1 MRFRRHV
8 RLTTVAMATALV
20 LASTAAAALV
30 GLPADGSQVNN
41 DPINGIDPARDAGA
55 SDVQGGT
62 VAAGNLQVPW
72 AAFEQKTTSGQQI
85 FVRAFKAGAW
95 VTQGFPASLN
105 IVPSVDAEAPSI
117 DFAGP
122 GRTVPWVAWYEPNGN
137 FSGKK
142 QIFASRF
149 SATANLWLPSGQDRA
164 SPNQVPS
171 LNINTNRDAENP
183 AVVGGAAVAGA
194 DPVPWVAWQ
203 ELDGSGTGTNQIF
216 VSRGVK
222 QAANGTAC
230 VGKPA
235 NAALNVNGFCWLQVG
250 LDRLNS
256 TTGASSA
263 IGDPTL
269 SIDPSR
275 DGVEPDDAF
284 TGPSDTV
291 PWVVWYE
298 QSTGLNGVSNELV
311 FAAKAVADGTA
322 DGNFHWVAV
331 GNGTTGQTNV
341 LDTSGAT
348 NHFGACLESAIQE
361 RACSLNKD
369 ATVDGEDPSVAA
381 GTLTPGGTTVPW
393 VAWSEKLGVNHVIFV
408 SRLVGGDHFE
418 LFNSGQP
425 ISNTLNDATRPDITF
440 SGNTPYISW
449 QENVGGQ
456 NRTFTGHFE
465 GGATAPVFKLDT
477 PTGIVHPGPGTADL
491 RPPISSTCTANPTN
505 ADGGACQ
512 AGAVGTPFFLYAD
525 GIGPERLFAQAY
537 APSDIATGTS
547 SGVTVSSATVAGS
560 VNPGGA
566 RIKVHFDYG
575 TTTGYG
581 AATPDQAIA
590 VGTAA
595 TAFGAALGGLPAS
608 TVIHF
613 RAVASSDFGTIV
625 GADQTFT
632 TLKAPPPPP
641 PPPNVRPKVTVVH
654 VPSVVSLRHL
664 GKGKLLALKL
674 KLSEPARVTIRLL
687 YKKRLVRSLTIARK
701 KAGSF
706 TAYLSLHGVARRT
719 YKLTISA
726 KDPQGLQSLSVTQTL
741 RVKR

>member
-1 MRFRRHV
+1 M
-8 RLTTVAMATALV
+8 
-20 LASTAAAALV
+20 
-30 GLPADGSQVNN
+30 
-41 DPINGIDPARDAGA
+41 
-55 SDVQGGT
+55 
-62 VAAGNLQVPW
+62 
-72 AAFEQKTTSGQQI
+72 
-85 FVRAFKAGAW
+85 
-95 VTQGFPASLN
+95 
-105 IVPSVDAEAPSI
+105 
-117 DFAGP
+117 
-122 GRTVPWVAWYEPNGN
+122 
-137 FSGKK
+137 
-142 QIFASRF
+142 
-149 SATANLWLPSGQDRA
+149 
-164 SPNQVPS
+164 
-171 LNINTNRDAENP
+171 
-183 AVVGGAAVAGA
+183 
-194 DPVPWVAWQ
+194 
-203 ELDGSGTGTNQIF
+203 
-216 VSRGVK
+216 
-222 QAANGTAC
+222 
-230 VGKPA
+230 
-235 NAALNVNGFCWLQVG
+235 
-250 LDRLNS
+250 
-256 TTGASSA
+256 
-263 IGDPTL
+263 
-269 SIDPSR
+269 SIDPTR
-275 DGVEPDDAF
+275 DAVEPDDAF

-298 QSTGLNGVSNELV
+298 QSPGLNGITNELV
-311 FAAKAVADGTA
+311 FAAKAVAKVGPDG
-322 DGNFHWVAV
+322 GFEWVAV
-331 GNGTTGQTNV
+331 GNGTAGQANV

-348 NHFGACLESAIQE
+348 HQFGSCTETVSAE

-369 ATVDGEDPSVAA
+369 ATVDAEDPSVAA

-393 VAWSEKLGVNHVIFV
+393 VAWSETIGAGRHAIFV

-425 ISNTLNDATRPDITF
+425 ISNILNDSTRPDITF

-449 QENVGGQ
+449 QENVSGTQ

-491 RPPISSTCTANPTN
+491 RPPISSTCTANPSN
-505 ADGGACQ
+505 ADGGTCQ

-525 GIGPERLFAQAY
+525 GTGPERLFAQAY

-547 SGVTVSSATVAGS
+547 SAVTVSGATVAGS

-595 TAFGAALGGLPAS
+595 TAFGAALGGLPAN

-654 VPSVVSLRHL
+654 IPSVVSLRHL

-706 TAYLSLHGVARRT
+706 TAFLSLHGVARRT
-719 YKLTISA
+719 YKLTITA
-726 KDPQGLQSLSVTQTL
+726 KDPQGLQSLSITRTL

>member
-1 MRFRRHV
+1 M
-8 RLTTVAMATALV
+8 
-20 LASTAAAALV
+20 
-30 GLPADGSQVNN
+30 
-41 DPINGIDPARDAGA
+41 
-55 SDVQGGT
+55 
-62 VAAGNLQVPW
+62 
-72 AAFEQKTTSGQQI
+72 
-85 FVRAFKAGAW
+85 
-95 VTQGFPASLN
+95 
-105 IVPSVDAEAPSI
+105 
-117 DFAGP
+117 
-122 GRTVPWVAWYEPNGN
+122 
-137 FSGKK
+137 
-142 QIFASRF
+142 
-149 SATANLWLPSGQDRA
+149 
-164 SPNQVPS
+164 
-171 LNINTNRDAENP
+171 
-183 AVVGGAAVAGA
+183 
-194 DPVPWVAWQ
+194 
-203 ELDGSGTGTNQIF
+203 
-216 VSRGVK
+216 
-222 QAANGTAC
+222 
-230 VGKPA
+230 
-235 NAALNVNGFCWLQVG
+235 
-250 LDRLNS
+250 
-256 TTGASSA
+256 
-263 IGDPTL
+263 
-269 SIDPSR
+269 
-275 DGVEPDDAF
+275 
-284 TGPSDTV
+284 
-291 PWVVWYE
+291 WYE
-298 QSTGLNGVSNELV
+298 QSAGLNGVTNELV
-311 FAAKAVADGTA
+311 FAAKAVSDGAADG
-322 DGNFHWVAV
+322 GFHWVAV
-331 GNGTTGQTNV
+331 GNGTATQTNV
-341 LDTSGAT
+341 LDTTGSHEPLRHAAWRALG
-348 NHFGACLESAIQE
+348 QE

-369 ATVDGEDPSVAA
+369 ATVDAEDPSVAA

-393 VAWSEKLGVNHVIFV
+393 VAWSEKVGVNHAIFV

-491 RPPISSTCTANPTN
+491 RPPISSTCTANPSN

-525 GIGPERLFAQAY
+525 GTGPERLFAQAY

-547 SGVTVSSATVAGS
+547 SAVTVSGATVAGS

-595 TAFGAALGGLPAS
+595 TAFGAALGGLPAN

-706 TAYLSLHGVARRT
+706 TAFLSLHGVARRT
-719 YKLTISA
+719 YKLTITA
-726 KDPQGLQSLSVTQTL
+726 KDPQGLQSLSITRTL